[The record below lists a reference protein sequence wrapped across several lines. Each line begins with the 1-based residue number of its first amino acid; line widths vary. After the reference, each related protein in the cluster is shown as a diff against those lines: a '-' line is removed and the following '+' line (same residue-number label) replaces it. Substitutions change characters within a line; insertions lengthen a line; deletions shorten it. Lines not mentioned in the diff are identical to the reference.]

1 MKFGFLTTKNYEE
14 LCRKIRDLVRSIT
27 KNSDAYD
34 EKYMKI
40 KFNLDDDFPLNK
52 MLEVCNMIMIVKL

>member
-1 MKFGFLTTKNYEE
+1 MKFGFLTTKYYEE

-40 KFNLDDDFPLNK
+40 KFNLDYDFPLNK
-52 MLEVCNMIMIVKL
+52 MLEICNMIMIVRL

>member
-52 MLEVCNMIMIVKL
+52 MLEVCNMIMIVRL